1 LTVERQLDDLA
12 GLVLPLAS
20 GMTDLPTGTVTFVFT
35 DIEGSTQLLKRLG
48 KRYGEALA
56 DHRKILRAAV
66 LEHGGEEVDRQ
77 GDSFLFAFPRADDAA
92 AAAVDGQR
100 ALAAHE
106 WPAGSHLCV
115 RMGMHT
121 AEPTVSEEGYY
132 GLGVHRAARIM
143 AAAHGGQVLLSLAT
157 SSVLEDAELRGA
169 RLRDLGEHW
178 LKDLDRPEHIYQLDV
193 AGLKSAFPLPRGVE
207 RPGPRPAPG
216 AQPAPADVADEL
228 LERSEALSAL
238 ADSLAAVG
246 QAARGQ
252 LVLVSGEAGVGKT
265 ALLRRFCDEQGRS
278 ARILWGCCDPLFTPR
293 PLGPLLDIAET
304 AGGELADVV
313 QEGGRPQAVATALM
327 HELGSRPTTVLVL
340 DDVQWADEA
349 TLDVVALLGRRI
361 DAVPALAL
369 LSYRDDELD
378 RRHPLRILLGALA
391 TTRAVGRLEIAPLSR
406 DAVAKLAEPHGANA
420 DELFGRTAG
429 NPFFATE
436 ALAAGEKELP
446 HTVRDAVLARAAGL
460 SPPAAALL
468 EAVAVAPPHVEL
480 WLLEGLAD
488 DAVDR
493 LDECLTSGML
503 THTPSGVGFRHE
515 LARLAVDEALPPNR
529 RLSLHQKAL
538 AALAEPP
545 TGAPD
550 VERLAHHADA
560 AGDGPAVLRFA
571 PAAGARAA
579 ALGAHR
585 EAAAQY
591 ARALR
596 FADRLAPRER
606 AELLERRSHECYLT
620 DQPDEALEALESAI
634 ECHRELG
641 DTRKEGDSLR
651 RLANI
656 LWCPGRTR
664 EASEAAQEALT
675 VLEQTPPSRELAMAY
690 ATMGQLRLN
699 LYDSDGA
706 VAWGTRAFELAQ
718 RLDDTETV
726 IYALTTIGSTELLA
740 GIPEGREKLERSM
753 ELGESGDFPEHVGR
767 AFLNLVWAGTRLR
780 TYHLADQYL
789 DRALAYFDEHGL
801 DLWRFYL
808 LAYRARIELD
818 RGRWSEAVDSA
829 TLVFQKRVI
838 STFPRILAFVVL
850 GLVRARRGDQDAHT
864 ALDDALELAEPTRE
878 LPRIAPVAAARAEAA
893 WLAGDREGVDRAT
906 EGAFQLALGRG
917 AAWPIGELAYWRWR
931 ARLDSDVPHGA
942 AEPYAVQM
950 SGDWAHAA
958 ALWTE
963 IGCPYEAALALADA
977 DDEDTLRRALD
988 QLQALGARPAA
999 AIVSRRLR
1007 ERGVRGCR
1015 LAHAPRRGRPRPT

>member
-1 LTVERQLDDLA
+1 
-12 GLVLPLAS
+12 
-20 GMTDLPTGTVTFVFT
+20 MTDLPTGTVTFVFT

-66 LEHGGEEVDRQ
+66 REHGGEEVDRQ
-77 GDSFLFAFPRADDAA
+77 GDSFLFAFPRAEDAA
-92 AAAVDGQR
+92 GAAIDGQR

-115 RMGMHT
+115 RMGIHT
-121 AEPTVSEEGYY
+121 AEPTVSEGGYY

-207 RPGPRPAPG
+207 RPGPGPG
-216 AQPAPADVADEL
+216 SGAEEATADTADEL
-228 LERSEALSAL
+228 LERSDALSTLAGAL
-238 ADSLAAVG
+238 AG
-246 QAARGQ
+246 IARTAQGQ

-265 ALLRRFCDEQGRS
+265 ALLRRFCDDHRRS
-278 ARILWGCCDPLFTPR
+278 ARILWGACDPLFTPR
-293 PLGPLLDIAET
+293 PLGPLLDVAEA

-313 QEGGRPQAVATALM
+313 REGGRPQAVETALVR
-327 HELGSRPTTVLVL
+327 ELGSRAATVLVL
-340 DDVQWADEA
+340 DDMQWADEA

-378 RRHPLRILLGALA
+378 RAHPLRILLGAFA
-391 TTRAVGRLEIAPLSR
+391 SARAVRRLEIAPLSR
-406 DAVAKLAEPHGANA
+406 DAVAQLAEPHGVNA
-420 DELFGRTAG
+420 DELFGMTGG

-436 ALAAGEKELP
+436 ALAAGEEEFP
-446 HTVRDAVLARAAGL
+446 HTVRDAVLARAARL

-480 WLLEGLAD
+480 WLLEALAG

-503 THTPSGVGFRHE
+503 THTPTGVAFRHE
-515 LARLAVDEALPPNR
+515 LARLAVEESLPPNR
-529 RLSLHQKAL
+529 RLSLHRQAVTAL
-538 AALAEPP
+538 ADPP
-545 TGAPD
+545 TGAPEL
-550 VERLAHHADA
+550 ERLAHHADA
-560 AGDGPAVLRFA
+560 AGDGRAVLRFA
-571 PAAGARAA
+571 PAAAARAA

-596 FADRLAPRER
+596 FADGLGPRER
-606 AELLERRSHECYLT
+606 AELLERRSYECYLT
-620 DQPDEALEALESAI
+620 DQPDESLEALKRAI
-634 ECHRELG
+634 ECRRELG

-651 RLANI
+651 RLASI
-656 LWCPGRTR
+656 LWCPGRTG
-664 EASEAAQEALT
+664 EAGEAAQEAVA
-675 VLEQTPPSRELAMAY
+675 VLEQLPPSQELAMAY
-690 ATMGQLRLN
+690 ATMAQLRSN
-699 LYDSDGA
+699 LDDSDGA

-718 RLDDTETV
+718 RLDARETV
-726 IYALTTIGSTELLA
+726 IYALNTIGSTELLA
-740 GIPEGREKLERSM
+740 GIPGGRKKLERSL
-753 ELGESGDFPEHVGR
+753 ELSESGDFAVHVGR

-780 TYHLADQYL
+780 SYDLADQYL
-789 DRALAYFDEHGL
+789 DRALDYFSERGL

-808 LAYRARIELD
+808 LAFRARIELD

-838 STFPRILAFVVL
+838 STFPRILALVVL
-850 GLVRARRGDQDAHT
+850 GLVQARRGDPA
-864 ALDDALELAEPTRE
+864 ARSPLDDALALAEPTGE

-906 EGAFQLALGRG
+906 EDAFELALRRG

-931 ARLDSDVPHGA
+931 AGLDSEIPHGA

-950 SGDWAHAA
+950 SGDWARAA
-958 ALWTE
+958 TLWTE

-977 DDEDTLRRALD
+977 GDEDALQRALD
-988 QLQALGARPAA
+988 QLQGLGAQPAA

-1007 ERGVRGCR
+1007 ERGVR
-1015 LAHAPRRGRPRPT
+1015 A

>member
-1 LTVERQLDDLA
+1 
-12 GLVLPLAS
+12 
-20 GMTDLPTGTVTFVFT
+20 MTDLPTGTVTFVFT

-66 LEHGGEEVDRQ
+66 REHGGEEVDRQ
-77 GDSFLFAFPRADDAA
+77 GDSFLFAFPRAEDAA
-92 AAAVDGQR
+92 GAAIDGQR

-115 RMGMHT
+115 RMGIHT
-121 AEPTVSEEGYY
+121 AEPTVSEGGYY

-207 RPGPRPAPG
+207 RPGPGPG
-216 AQPAPADVADEL
+216 SGAEEATADTADEL
-228 LERSEALSAL
+228 LERSDALSTLAGAL
-238 ADSLAAVG
+238 AG
-246 QAARGQ
+246 IARTAQGQ

-265 ALLRRFCDEQGRS
+265 ALLRRFCDDHRRS
-278 ARILWGCCDPLFTPR
+278 ARILWGACDPLFTPR
-293 PLGPLLDIAET
+293 PLGPLLDVAEA

-313 QEGGRPQAVATALM
+313 REGGRPQAVETALVR
-327 HELGSRPTTVLVL
+327 ELGSRAATVLVL
-340 DDVQWADEA
+340 DDMQWADEA

-378 RRHPLRILLGALA
+378 RAHPLRILLGAFA
-391 TTRAVGRLEIAPLSR
+391 SARAVRRLEIAPLSR
-406 DAVAKLAEPHGANA
+406 DAVAQLAEPHGVNA
-420 DELFGRTAG
+420 DELFGMTGG

-436 ALAAGEKELP
+436 ALAAGEEEFP
-446 HTVRDAVLARAAGL
+446 HTVRDAVLARAARL

-480 WLLEGLAD
+480 WLLEALAG

-503 THTPSGVGFRHE
+503 THTPTGVAFRHE
-515 LARLAVDEALPPNR
+515 LARLAVEESLPPNR
-529 RLSLHQKAL
+529 RLSLHRQAVTAL
-538 AALAEPP
+538 ADPP
-545 TGAPD
+545 TGAPEL
-550 VERLAHHADA
+550 ERLAHHADA
-560 AGDGPAVLRFA
+560 AGDGRAVLRFA
-571 PAAGARAA
+571 PAAAARAA

-596 FADRLAPRER
+596 FADGLGPRER
-606 AELLERRSHECYLT
+606 AELLERRSYECYLT
-620 DQPDEALEALESAI
+620 DQPDESLEALKRAI
-634 ECHRELG
+634 ECRRELG
-641 DTRKEGDSLR
+641 DTRTEGDSLR
-651 RLANI
+651 RLASI
-656 LWCPGRTR
+656 LWCPGRTG
-664 EASEAAQEALT
+664 EAGEAAQEAVA
-675 VLEQTPPSRELAMAY
+675 VLEQLPPSQELAMAY
-690 ATMGQLRLN
+690 ATMAQLRSN
-699 LYDSDGA
+699 LDDSDGA

-718 RLDDTETV
+718 RLDARETV
-726 IYALTTIGSTELLA
+726 IYALNTIGSTELLA
-740 GIPEGREKLERSM
+740 GIPGGRKKLERSL
-753 ELGESGDFPEHVGR
+753 ELSESGDFAVHVGR

-780 TYHLADQYL
+780 SYDLADQYL
-789 DRALAYFDEHGL
+789 DRALDYFSERGL

-808 LAYRARIELD
+808 LAFRARIELD

-838 STFPRILAFVVL
+838 STFPRILALVVL
-850 GLVRARRGDQDAHT
+850 GLVQARRGDPA
-864 ALDDALELAEPTRE
+864 ARSPLDDALALAEPTGE

-906 EGAFQLALGRG
+906 EDAFELALRRG

-931 ARLDSDVPHGA
+931 AGLDSEIPHGA

-950 SGDWAHAA
+950 SGDWARAA
-958 ALWTE
+958 TLWTE

-977 DDEDTLRRALD
+977 GDEDALQRALD
-988 QLQALGARPAA
+988 QLQGLGAQPAA

-1007 ERGVRGCR
+1007 ERGVR
-1015 LAHAPRRGRPRPT
+1015 A